1 MEITACKTDAKLM
14 YLSSQKYIGIY
25 GHLYDVPKVLN
36 YMYLKLAI
44 FEKINLIKIIINYQ

>member
-1 MEITACKTDAKLM
+1 M

-44 FEKINLIKIIINYQ
+44 YEKILIKIIINYQ

>member
-1 MEITACKTDAKLM
+1 MF
-14 YLSSQKYIGIY
+14 LSSQKYIGIY